1 MSLVAARSGLLEPLR
16 EFVKLT
22 LSPPPLLCLL
32 PHIVLVPSTTL
43 EVPPT
48 FPLRCTRRVTFAD
61 TLAGVR
67 VDRNPTFGTCAGLI
81 LLSECANRTKKGG
94 QDLIG
99 GLDVRVNRNHFGRQ
113 TESFE
118 ADICLSFLAAS
129 SLNGSLLSSS
139 VLDDG
144 GTSDGAEA
152 TEEPFRAIFI
162 RAPVVEKVLPAVEGE
177 QVAEKG
183 RADTVVAPARG
194 VPGGWVGGEVEV
206 LARLGG
212 KERVRRKGKGGN
224 GEGEGDEGEG
234 EGDIV
239 AVRQGNVF
247 GTSFHPE
254 LTRDPR
260 IHVWW
265 LRQVAE
271 MVGEK
276 RRNKGKVESVGMV
289 VP

>member
-1 MSLVAARSGLLEPLR
+1 M
-16 EFVKLT
+16 
-22 LSPPPLLCLL
+22 
-32 PHIVLVPSTTL
+32 
-43 EVPPT
+43 
-48 FPLRCTRRVTFAD
+48 
-61 TLAGVR
+61 
-67 VDRNPTFGTCAGLI
+67 
-81 LLSECANRTKKGG
+81 
-94 QDLIG
+94 
-99 GLDVRVNRNHFGRQ
+99 RVNRNHFGRQ
-113 TESFE
+113 TESFK
-118 ADICLSFLAAS
+118 ADISLPFLAAS
-129 SLNGSLLSSS
+129 SLNGSSLSPSS
-139 VLDDG
+139 LDDG
-144 GTSDGAEA
+144 ETSDGDRV

-183 RADTVVAPARG
+183 RADTVVAPAREVGEG

-206 LARLGG
+206 LARLWG
-212 KERVRRKGKGGN
+212 KERVEGKGVN
-224 GEGEGDEGEG
+224 GEG

-276 RRNKGKVESVGMV
+276 RREKGGEESVDMV
-289 VP
+289 VR